1 MLIVI
6 GAFPGAVPMMT
17 SFNLRADFSLSTYLV
32 ALRGEIRRCPAVN
45 RSDAGLD
52 IPSCMG

>member
-17 SFNLRADFSLSTYLV
+17 SFNLRADFSLSTYLERI
-32 ALRGEIRRCPAVN
+32 AIACT
-45 RSDAGLD
+45 D
-52 IPSCMG
+52 